1 MIVTLSFTKSKFYS
15 YDWYKTKERK
25 RKNAFKRFEAK
36 LKENA
41 FTSYWRINI
50 REIKMLSTNFCYG
63 GEEIYEIENLKN

>member
-1 MIVTLSFTKSKFYS
+1 MIVTLSLIKFKFYF

-41 FTSYWRINI
+41 FTSYVRINI
-50 REIKMLSTNFCYG
+50 TEARWCKRLDG
-63 GEEIYEIENLKN
+63 

>member
-1 MIVTLSFTKSKFYS
+1 MIRTLSLIKFKSHS

-41 FTSYWRINI
+41 FRSNGRINI
-50 REIKMLSTNFCYG
+50 TEAEWCKDLMDKMDKLLKLKLLS
-63 GEEIYEIENLKN
+63 

>member
-1 MIVTLSFTKSKFYS
+1 MIIILVLIKFKFYP

-41 FTSYWRINI
+41 FRSYGRINI
-50 REIKMLSTNFCYG
+50 TEAMRCKRLDE
-63 GEEIYEIENLKN
+63 